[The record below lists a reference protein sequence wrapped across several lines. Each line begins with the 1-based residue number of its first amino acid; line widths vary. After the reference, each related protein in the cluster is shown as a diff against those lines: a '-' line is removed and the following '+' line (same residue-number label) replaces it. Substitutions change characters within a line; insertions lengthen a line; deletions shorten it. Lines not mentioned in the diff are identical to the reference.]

1 MIIYNYINLFS
12 KLETILKLKNI
23 FYIYLVLYEDNNLN
37 KINIAY
43 KKFNKIKNH
52 KLEKFGIKSDNIS
65 VDFQLKNNVIVVY
78 FTDIKKIKKII
89 KNNHII
95 VDKYSDNSI
104 YINMNKYGDI
114 LMNNLIYLLI

>member
-1 MIIYNYINLFS
+1 LFS